1 MGRNLTDYVT
11 IDIRKI
17 APLPVSALLLPLLKN
32 VSSTMEHQIENSKL
46 GLITIPD
53 YLGTKD
59 IQLILNFPN
68 TSGK

>member
-1 MGRNLTDYVT
+1 
-11 IDIRKI
+11 
-17 APLPVSALLLPLLKN
+17 
-32 VSSTMEHQIENSKL
+32 MEHQIENSKL